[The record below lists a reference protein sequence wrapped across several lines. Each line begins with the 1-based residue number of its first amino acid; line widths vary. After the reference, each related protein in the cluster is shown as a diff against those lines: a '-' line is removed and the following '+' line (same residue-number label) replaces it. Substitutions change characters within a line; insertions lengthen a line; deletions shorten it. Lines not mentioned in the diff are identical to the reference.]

1 MVVVLFQKI
10 HELVVAIIDRHFF
23 VPKGRHQIVPRMKD
37 KQPFPVLVAGF
48 VQVWHLRIK
57 VWDQVGATMRYAQN
71 CTVACGFFE
80 ADHHFPVP
88 LPYVGDEGEFPCVI
102 AKIRDAADF
111 FLFLFLVQ
119 TSLQAGGGDRRD
131 TQEDGEEEEA
141 AKWGGH
147 RGG

>member
-1 MVVVLFQKI
+1 
-10 HELVVAIIDRHFF
+10 
-23 VPKGRHQIVPRMKD
+23 
-37 KQPFPVLVAGF
+37 
-48 VQVWHLRIK
+48 
-57 VWDQVGATMRYAQN
+57 MRYAQN

-88 LPYVGDEGEFPCVI
+88 LPYVGDEGEFPGVF

-111 FLFLFLVQ
+111 FLFLVLA
-119 TSLQAGGGDRRD
+119 SLQAGGGDRRD
-131 TQEDGEEEEA
+131 TQEDGEEEEEA